1 MRARA
6 RLLAVKPDPPT
17 VERSSAEAK
26 LVATER
32 RLRRE
37 RLARREAETIAERA
51 TRVLYDKQQELVL
64 LEAVV
69 LASNESATVGDALQG
84 AVTAVCAHTTWPVGH
99 AYLRDTA
106 SGDLVP
112 TSSWHVPESDQFE
125 AFRGMT
131 EQLTFA
137 AGIGLPG
144 RVLATGTAAWIT
156 DVAIDANFL
165 RQDLGVRGAFA
176 FPIRAD
182 GEIAAVLEFFTA
194 SAVAPDSSLL
204 EVTDQI
210 GRQLGRVVERIRA
223 QEQVVHQATHDGL
236 TGLANRLVFRD
247 RLELVLARAERSGSF
262 AALLFLDLDRF
273 KAINDTLGHSAGD
286 QLLRDVSGR
295 LKAALRATDTLARFA
310 DEEFTVARFG
320 GDEFVVLCEG
330 LAAEGDAVRVA
341 QRIQR
346 ALLRPFVL
354 GRYEHLVTASIGIA
368 LASAEHG
375 DAESLL
381 RDADVAMYRA
391 KERGPGLW
399 EVFDERIRNRALER
413 VRIEQA
419 LQKALEAGELL
430 LHYQPIVALGDGT
443 LDSVEALVRWQ
454 HPERG
459 LIPPEKIIPIAEES
473 ALILEVGEWTLR
485 AACEQASG
493 WRRRFGDR
501 APLPV
506 SVNVSAR
513 QLAQAELPAMIR
525 RVLGE
530 TGLAAADLAIEITE
544 TALIEDSSVPAATLR
559 ELKALGLKIVLDDFG
574 MGYSSLSH
582 LQQFPIDVLK
592 VDRSFVAQLG
602 TEADDGA
609 IVRAI
614 AAMAGALGLEVVA
627 EGVETPE
634 QAAQALALG
643 CGWAQGFHFARPVP
657 PAEMESLIGT
667 PGGRVTRLP
676 QRSSP

>member
-657 PAEMESLIGT
+657 PAEMESLIGS

>member
-643 CGWAQGFHFARPVP
+643 CGWAQGFHFARPGP
-657 PAEMESLIGT
+657 PAEMESLIGS

>member
-1 MRARA
+1 
-6 RLLAVKPDPPT
+6 VKPDPPT

-574 MGYSSLSH
+574 TGYSSLSH
-582 LQQFPIDVLK
+582 LQQCPIDVLK

-657 PAEMESLIGT
+657 PAEMESLIGS

>member
-1 MRARA
+1 
-6 RLLAVKPDPPT
+6 VKPDPPT

-657 PAEMESLIGT
+657 PAEMESLIGS

>member
-1 MRARA
+1 
-6 RLLAVKPDPPT
+6 
-17 VERSSAEAK
+17 
-26 LVATER
+26 
-32 RLRRE
+32 
-37 RLARREAETIAERA
+37 
-51 TRVLYDKQQELVL
+51 
-64 LEAVV
+64 
-69 LASNESATVGDALQG
+69 
-84 AVTAVCAHTTWPVGH
+84 
-99 AYLRDTA
+99 
-106 SGDLVP
+106 
-112 TSSWHVPESDQFE
+112 
-125 AFRGMT
+125 
-131 EQLTFA
+131 
-137 AGIGLPG
+137 
-144 RVLATGTAAWIT
+144 
-156 DVAIDANFL
+156 
-165 RQDLGVRGAFA
+165 
-176 FPIRAD
+176 
-182 GEIAAVLEFFTA
+182 
-194 SAVAPDSSLL
+194 
-204 EVTDQI
+204 
-210 GRQLGRVVERIRA
+210 
-223 QEQVVHQATHDGL
+223 
-236 TGLANRLVFRD
+236 
-247 RLELVLARAERSGSF
+247 
-262 AALLFLDLDRF
+262 
-273 KAINDTLGHSAGD
+273 
-286 QLLRDVSGR
+286 
-295 LKAALRATDTLARFA
+295 
-310 DEEFTVARFG
+310 
-320 GDEFVVLCEG
+320 
-330 LAAEGDAVRVA
+330 VRVA

-609 IVRAI
+609 TCSISA
-614 AAMAGALGLEVVA
+614 
-627 EGVETPE
+627 
-634 QAAQALALG
+634 
-643 CGWAQGFHFARPVP
+643 
-657 PAEMESLIGT
+657 
-667 PGGRVTRLP
+667 
-676 QRSSP
+676 